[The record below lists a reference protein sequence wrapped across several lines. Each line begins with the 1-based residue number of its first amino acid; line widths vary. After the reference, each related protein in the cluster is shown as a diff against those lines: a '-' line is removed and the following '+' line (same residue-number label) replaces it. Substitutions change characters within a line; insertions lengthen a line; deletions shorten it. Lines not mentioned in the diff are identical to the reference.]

1 MHWGA
6 LQARRGVRYSIVCS
20 ELYTG
25 SCLSVTLWV
34 EVDRANG
41 RRKFATQQPS
51 LRDSTMSMARLR
63 TADRVRRVRD
73 VCAAC
78 DSCGLRLSLSLD
90 RGRPTAAARGSSHR
104 VRARYGFYIKM

>member
-1 MHWGA
+1 MNDEQMMRHALGRPASSQGGA
-6 LQARRGVRYSIVCS
+6 IL
-20 ELYTG
+20 EK
-25 SCLSVTLWV
+25 
-34 EVDRANG
+34 VDRANG